1 MAYTPRTDWVNDPNQ
16 EPAAEGTTPVTA
28 DDLNRWEK
36 GIKDAHDL
44 AEGDIDADRIA
55 TGTVSAARIPSLA
68 QGKVSG
74 LTAALSDR
82 VTKETFDALVAR
94 VEALESTAE

>member
-16 EPAAEGTTPVTA
+16 EPAPDGTTPVTA
-28 DDLNRWEK
+28 DDINRWET

-55 TGTVSAARIPSLA
+55 SGTVPAARIPTLS
-68 QGKVSG
+68 QGKVTG
-74 LTAALSDR
+74 LTAALSER
-82 VTKETFDALVAR
+82 VTQEAFDALVTR
-94 VEALESTAE
+94 VEALESPAE